1 MTAKVV
7 DKTTKPEIISR
18 KFFGVVVSAKSDKTI
33 VVKVES
39 VKIHPK
45 YKKRYTVSRNYKV
58 HDEKNAYKAGDKV
71 YFVECRPLSR
81 DKRWRVISN

>member
-1 MTAKVV
+1 MTANTAN
-7 DKTTKPEIISR
+7 KTTKPEIIRR

-71 YFVECRPLSR
+71 SFVECRPLSK
-81 DKRWRVISN
+81 DKRWRVL

>member
-1 MTAKVV
+1 MTANAAN
-7 DKTTKPEIISR
+7 KTTKPEVISR
-18 KFFGVVVSAKSDKTI
+18 KFSGVVISAKSDKTI

-58 HDEKNAYKAGDKV
+58 HDEKNAHKAGDKV
-71 YFVECRPLSR
+71 SFIECRPLSR
-81 DKRWRVISN
+81 DKRWRVL